1 MIRHLL
7 CAILLVGLGCTK
19 KPAAVVTKENPVEG
33 RPPIDQVISDL
44 KSKSL
49 GKRAS
54 ALPKI
59 SQYESGEAIPPLLAA
74 LREPGFSE
82 NATVVGEPNSTREAA
97 MIALLKFGE
106 PGEKAA
112 VESGIPI
119 LIEGLSDP
127 GPTVRERTIAAIS
140 LLGPHGKAAIDPLL
154 KSCTD
159 TNEGVRRAAYAALQK
174 LGGPPPMG
182 IGALLGHADPKV
194 VFDALVTLNTIR
206 PLPKELIP
214 KFIDVLKRPL
224 PVAKASDDPK
234 QTVDE
239 TEGLVRIEAAEA
251 LASFGR
257 DASSAVPAL
266 MNVLQATTP
275 EEFAKFYRPR
285 PSTETD
291 TVRTDGSPVMLALR
305 KIGKPA
311 GPSLIEGLKSSSWLM
326 RWQSARVLGNIGPD
340 DADPAYSAE
349 ALRALQEAFDKEFDR
364 TDPSLSMV
372 IASGL
377 AITQLGGEAEKPIAK
392 ISELLTS
399 DSAGLRNEAVIGLM
413 RFGRKGSSAVKALIP
428 LLSDPEP
435 AIRFNVAETLYAFG
449 PAAKEAVP
457 ALGLRLQDEDEE
469 VRRSAVQI
477 LIRLG
482 TLSAETTPALTKLLG
497 DKDEG
502 LRRDAIAA
510 LKAIGPSAKDAAPA
524 IAKLLKALDDRE
536 RRLAIEALG
545 AIGPAAKNTATD
557 MVAALPSK
565 DVETR
570 VLTARSLGIIGNASP
585 DVVKTLAGLLK
596 DDYMSVRAAAI
607 RALALL
613 GPAARAAVPEI
624 NTFKG
629 NNPNSVAAV
638 WGAVALFKIGT
649 DANVNLPI
657 VVAALKNRAPS
668 ARIARL
674 AAMDAADLL
683 GPDAKGVMF
692 ELVDALTDRAPIS
705 QYDPTT
711 VRVRAVQALGTM
723 GPAAKDHVGK
733 LIALLKEP
741 DHPLRSAVLDT
752 LGRIGP
758 AADKALPRLNEIIR
772 TDPLFAEQAQ
782 ETADKIKR
790 K

>member
-1 MIRHLL
+1 
-7 CAILLVGLGCTK
+7 
-19 KPAAVVTKENPVEG
+19 
-33 RPPIDQVISDL
+33 
-44 KSKSL
+44 
-49 GKRAS
+49 
-54 ALPKI
+54 
-59 SQYESGEAIPPLLAA
+59 
-74 LREPGFSE
+74 
-82 NATVVGEPNSTREAA
+82 
-97 MIALLKFGE
+97 
-106 PGEKAA
+106 
-112 VESGIPI
+112 
-119 LIEGLSDP
+119 
-127 GPTVRERTIAAIS
+127 
-140 LLGPHGKAAIDPLL
+140 
-154 KSCTD
+154 
-159 TNEGVRRAAYAALQK
+159 
-174 LGGPPPMG
+174 
-182 IGALLGHADPKV
+182 
-194 VFDALVTLNTIR
+194 
-206 PLPKELIP
+206 
-214 KFIDVLKRPL
+214 
-224 PVAKASDDPK
+224 
-234 QTVDE
+234 
-239 TEGLVRIEAAEA
+239 
-251 LASFGR
+251 
-257 DASSAVPAL
+257 
-266 MNVLQATTP
+266 
-275 EEFAKFYRPR
+275 
-285 PSTETD
+285 
-291 TVRTDGSPVMLALR
+291 
-305 KIGKPA
+305 
-311 GPSLIEGLKSSSWLM
+311 
-326 RWQSARVLGNIGPD
+326 
-340 DADPAYSAE
+340 
-349 ALRALQEAFDKEFDR
+349 
-364 TDPSLSMV
+364 
-372 IASGL
+372 
-377 AITQLGGEAEKPIAK
+377 
-392 ISELLTS
+392 
-399 DSAGLRNEAVIGLM
+399 
-413 RFGRKGSSAVKALIP
+413 